1 MLRKLILT
9 VAILGTSISCFANS
23 LTVRDIELKGDGAVQ
38 IQLDGVAPKSSL
50 EIDYVR
56 DIVQFSIQNA
66 TIYPAK
72 ILHADSSE
80 AFNKVFAYQ
89 YAPNL
94 VRVRFSVDGK
104 ADDFRGKVKWE
115 QRGKTLFLTFPKGII
130 AKKEDTD
137 THEKSLLAKV
147 LGHSGTKVEKIENEA
162 KAEKVEPVKAE
173 ARAAA
178 PSIADEAPAEAPKA
192 EAKTHNKLTGNNM
205 TMSAPLGGARPGPS
219 AFRSFMAM
227 FLVVGGLGLVLLYV
241 KKKKN
246 SAQANRVGD
255 SWLSNLLPGSMKKS
269 KALIEVIAN
278 HSLGPKQSITVVRIR
293 GQQFV
298 LGVTQ
303 DSVQLITQLDADEA
317 EVDVL
322 DDPKIAD
329 SIGKMF
335 GSKPQVIPTQAQA
348 KAKAAPV
355 AINPAAS
362 RQTVDLGA
370 SFQAM
375 LKNSNGAGAQVA
387 RHAYQAQAVE
397 TTPSQPRVSSQ
408 TVGIVSQSSVRNQ
421 IKQRLQGMKN
431 V

>member
-1 MLRKLILT
+1 MLKKLLLT
-9 VAILGTSISCFANS
+9 VALFGAGTPCFASS
-23 LTVRDIELKGDGAVQ
+23 LTVRDIEIKGDGSVQ
-38 IQLDGVAPKSSL
+38 IQLDGSAPKNSL

-72 ILHADSSE
+72 ILHADSNN
-80 AFNKVFAYQ
+80 AFNKIFAYQ

-94 VRVRFSVDGK
+94 VRVRFSIDGK
-104 ADDFRGKVKWE
+104 ADDYRGKVKWE
-115 QRGKTLFLTFPKGII
+115 QKGKTLFLTFQKGVV
-130 AKKEDTD
+130 AKKDDTD
-137 THEKSLLAKV
+137 THERSLLAKV
-147 LGHSGTKVEKIENEA
+147 LGRSSEPKVEKIDNNEARTEREVKAEA
-162 KAEKVEPVKAE
+162 KAE
-173 ARAAA
+173 AA
-178 PSIADEAPAEAPKA
+178 SIAEEAKADAPKT
-192 EAKTHNKLTGNNM
+192 ESKKEHHLTGSNM
-205 TMSAPLGGARPGPS
+205 AMSTPLGGAKSGPS

-246 SAQANRVGD
+246 SAQANKVGN

-278 HSLGPKQSITVVRIR
+278 HSLGPKQSISVVRIR

-298 LGVTQ
+298 LGVTEG
-303 DSVQLITQLDADEA
+303 SVQLITQLDADEA

-322 DDPKIAD
+322 DDPRVAD

-335 GSKPQVIPTQAQA
+335 GAKPAVIPAQATQAPA
-348 KAKAAPV
+348 RMNA
-355 AINPAAS
+355 AAS
-362 RQTVDLGA
+362 QGGTLANRSTVDLGA

-375 LKNSNGAGAQVA
+375 LKNSGGAGAQVG

-397 TTPSQPRVSSQ
+397 VTPRVNPQ
-408 TVGIVSQSSVRNQ
+408 TVGIASQNSVRDQ
-421 IKQRLQGMKN
+421 IKQRLQGMKS